1 MKTKL
6 SVMAAGIAMVGSAA
20 EVKAQ
25 ATAPASERT
34 VTVVPGAEY
43 QAGSTKRRLL
53 GDNWRDVWVT
63 PVTVPVLDLGRYGG
77 GLKLDRRAGGN
88 QSLTLHFVEE
98 KGWREHVFRS
108 VNKFPVA
115 QAMPPEIRGTLLGDI
130 IQDNVSSLFPAG
142 GLMVPPLLDAIGVL
156 NVKPELAVIP
166 DDPRLGVYRDSVAGM
181 LGTIELSPQEAP
193 NNEPGFAGSRK
204 IVNGLS
210 FIEELES
217 SPVHR
222 VDERELLAV
231 RLIDF
236 LINDNDRGADN
247 IRFVRYGSDSA
258 YTWRPLPRDRDR
270 AFTNSRGLLIK
281 FLIHPVYPKLME
293 YGTD

>member
-1 MKTKL
+1 
-6 SVMAAGIAMVGSAA
+6 
-20 EVKAQ
+20 
-25 ATAPASERT
+25 
-34 VTVVPGAEY
+34 
-43 QAGSTKRRLL
+43 
-53 GDNWRDVWVT
+53 
-63 PVTVPVLDLGRYGG
+63 
-77 GLKLDRRAGGN
+77 
-88 QSLTLHFVEE
+88 
-98 KGWREHVFRS
+98 
-108 VNKFPVA
+108 VA

-142 GLMVPPLLDAIGVL
+142 ALMVPPLLDAIGVL

-247 IRFVRYGSDSA
+247 IRFARYGSDSA
-258 YTWRPLPRDRDR
+258 YTWRPLPEIVIAR
-270 AFTNSRGLLIK
+270 SRIL
-281 FLIHPVYPKLME
+281 VACS
-293 YGTD
+293 